1 MSLSPNGTPW
11 SGPRDGPAEISASAW
26 RACRR
31 ARSNVRVMK
40 ARVWVSCCSTRWIS
54 ASTSSTGERRLSA
67 ICFDSAAIDRS
78 WRSAVMGRA
87 RSEGELGLSV
97 DVDQHRVRDVA
108 DADRL
113 HEREL
118 GREGLPGERILLR
131 PLEPHRDRE
140 AAELLDVVLGE
151 PDDLDALGLVLLP
164 GRDVLL
170 LDVGVLVP
178 GVLPGRRDHQL
189 LERLGQGGPPRP
201 VDGEVPDVHRLVGG

>member
-11 SGPRDGPAEISASAW
+11 SGPRDRPAEISAAAC

-31 ARSNVRVMK
+31 ARSNVRVTK
-40 ARVWVSCCSTRWIS
+40 ARVWASYCSTRWIS
-54 ASTSSTGERRLSA
+54 ASTSSTGERLRSA
-67 ICFDSAAIDRS
+67 ISFDSAAIDRS

-97 DVDQHRVRDVA
+97 DVDQHGVRDVA

-118 GREGLPGERILLR
+118 GREGVLGERILLG

-140 AAELLDVVLGE
+140 APELLHVVLGE
-151 PDDLDALGLVLLP
+151 PDDLDALGLVLVP

-170 LDVGVLVP
+170 LDVAALT
-178 GVLPGRRDHQL
+178 
-189 LERLGQGGPPRP
+189 QGGL
-201 VDGEVPDVHRLVGG
+201 GGHRTHQRSSA